1 MGDGMNMCGCVLR
14 YEDCCGKRR
23 NCVPVWQQPME
34 LGRYVDP
41 SPIYA
46 PNAPVDWV
54 RRMSPAFVPQ
64 FSIAKREP
72 LDLDGVH
79 SE

>member
-1 MGDGMNMCGCVLR
+1 MKICHCTLP
-14 YEDCCGKRR
+14 YEQCCGAGQTFPRM
-23 NCVPVWQQPME
+23 WTQPME

-46 PNAPVDWV
+46 PSAPVDWV